1 MRWRNPLANQPV
13 ARVDFF
19 SIIFVYL
26 DKYMLMRY
34 LCLLVLPILL
44 AGCAP
49 SILEYQT
56 AHALGKGNHEVGP
69 YGYFN
74 QHEIVAGV
82 KHTLGV
88 SEKLDLSYGV
98 GLGLM
103 VFDGKETAVGG
114 GLGMKYNLINN
125 KLAFATSLNINY
137 SQGYVEAAFI
147 QPSVLYSINHDS
159 GMITTV
165 GLKCPISLLY
175 GGISGPAIT
184 VGLRGMA
191 LIKPEIGIWAADF
204 DLDNPVFYFGVGFV
218 IHK

>member
-1 MRWRNPLANQPV
+1 M
-13 ARVDFF
+13 
-19 SIIFVYL
+19 I
-26 DKYMLMRY
+26 MRY
-34 LCLLVLPILL
+34 LCLLVLPLLL
-44 AGCAP
+44 AGCSP

-56 AHALGKGNHEVGP
+56 AHALGKGNYEVET

-74 QHEIVAGV
+74 QHEMVAGV

-88 SEKLDLSYGV
+88 AEKLDLSYGV

-103 VFDGKETAVGG
+103 VFDGQEIAVGG

-165 GLKCPISLLY
+165 GLKCPISLLDD
-175 GGISGPAIT
+175 ISGPAIT
-184 VGLRGMA
+184 VGRSGKA